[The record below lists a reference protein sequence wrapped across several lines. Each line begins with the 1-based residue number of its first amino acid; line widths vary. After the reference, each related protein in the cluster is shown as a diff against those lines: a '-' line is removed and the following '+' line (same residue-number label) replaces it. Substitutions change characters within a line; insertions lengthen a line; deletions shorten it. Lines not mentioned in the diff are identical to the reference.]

1 MRVVRWMWCAALA
14 VVLLLLTEPRAYAYT
29 DPGSGALL
37 WQALV
42 AAFVGAV
49 IAGTFAARSFA
60 RPRFRARDTVRD
72 ACRLAYPGHRAGFR
86 MQRHVRARQDRAR
99 RQHGSQRR

>member
-14 VVLLLLTEPRAYAYT
+14 VALVLLTEPRAYAYT

-42 AAFVGAV
+42 AAFVGA
-49 IAGTFAARSFA
+49 GFY
-60 RPRFRARDTVRD
+60 FRKF
-72 ACRLAYPGHRAGFR
+72 LFHLLPKKKIEKEE
-86 MQRHVRARQDRAR
+86 Q
-99 RQHGSQRR
+99 

>member
-14 VVLLLLTEPRAYAYT
+14 VALVLVTEPRAYAYT

-42 AAFVGAV
+42 AAFVGA
-49 IAGTFAARSFA
+49 GFY
-60 RPRFRARDTVRD
+60 FRKF
-72 ACRLAYPGHRAGFR
+72 LFHLIPKKKIEKEE
-86 MQRHVRARQDRAR
+86 Q
-99 RQHGSQRR
+99 

>member
-14 VVLLLLTEPRAYAYT
+14 VALVLLTEPRAYAYT

-42 AAFVGAV
+42 AAFVGA
-49 IAGTFAARSFA
+49 GFY
-60 RPRFRARDTVRD
+60 FRKFLFHLIPKKKIEKED
-72 ACRLAYPGHRAGFR
+72 
-86 MQRHVRARQDRAR
+86 Q
-99 RQHGSQRR
+99 

>member
-14 VVLLLLTEPRAYAYT
+14 VALVLLTEPRAYAYT

-42 AAFVGAV
+42 AAFVGA
-49 IAGTFAARSFA
+49 GFY
-60 RPRFRARDTVRD
+60 FRKFLFHLIPKKKTEKEE
-72 ACRLAYPGHRAGFR
+72 
-86 MQRHVRARQDRAR
+86 Q
-99 RQHGSQRR
+99 